1 MSTLRTILSDWI
13 KDADEKGILDREIEL
28 YTRDRCMRLFTP
40 DDESIYLVIKN
51 VNGDAKSKTY
61 LRD

>member
-13 KDADEKGILDREIEL
+13 NDADEKGILDKEIEL
-28 YTRDRCMRLFTP
+28 YTRGRCMHLFTP
-40 DDESIYLVIKN
+40 NDESIYLVIDN
-51 VNGDAKSKTY
+51 VNGDAESKVY